1 MTRNRGRM
9 LGPMLIA
16 ACAALGVAGCGTV
29 HAPENGTVRAPEKV
43 CAAPGAAGCE
53 PGTPSARAVPTPT
66 QSPKQ
71 RADVQ
76 SASGQLPSAA
86 SVVTFSLG
94 LGLNADGKQPP
105 APATVTDPAKVSR
118 IVALIDAQPLFPP
131 GPYSC
136 PADDGQ
142 FLKLTFRA
150 KTGGPVLAVAT
161 LATSGCEGILI
172 TVGGKQ
178 QPELGPAVG
187 RPTATQVLK
196 IAGLR
201 WQLPQWP

>member
-1 MTRNRGRM
+1 M
-9 LGPMLIA
+9 LGAMLIA
-16 ACAALGVAGCGTV
+16 ACAALGAAGCGNVFT
-29 HAPENGTVRAPEKV
+29 PEKV
-43 CAAPGAAGCE
+43 CGAPGATGCE
-53 PGTPSARAVPTPT
+53 PPVHGPATGAATPSP
-66 QSPKQ
+66 QQ

-86 SVVTFSLG
+86 RVVTFSQG

-105 APATVTDPAKVSR
+105 APATVTDPAKVSQ
-118 IVALIDAQPLFPP
+118 IAALIDAQPLFPP

-142 FLKLTFRA
+142 FLRLTFRA
-150 KTGGPVLAVAT
+150 RTGGPVLAVAT

-187 RPTATQVLK
+187 RTTASQVLK

-201 WQLPQWP
+201 WQLPQGL

>member
-1 MTRNRGRM
+1 M
-9 LGPMLIA
+9 LGTVLMA
-16 ACAALGVAGCGTV
+16 ACAALGVAGCTIV
-29 HAPENGTVRAPEKV
+29 HAPERV

-53 PGTPSARAVPTPT
+53 PGPPSARAVSAPTP
-66 QSPKQ
+66 SPKQ
-71 RADVQ
+71 RAEVQ
-76 SASGQLPSAA
+76 SASGQLLSAA
-86 SVVTFSLG
+86 RVATFSQG
-94 LGLNADGKQPP
+94 LGLNAGGKQPP
-105 APATVTDPAKVSR
+105 APVTVTDPAKVSQ

-131 GPYSC
+131 GPYNC

-142 FLKLTFRA
+142 FLRLTFRA
-150 KTGGPVLAVAT
+150 RTGGPVLAVAT

-187 RPTATQVLK
+187 RATATQVLK

-201 WQLPQWP
+201 WQLPQGL